1 LHRNKGSWSIYNATA
16 FGPGKVFT
24 ECTELIQK
32 NLTNCGFDMALI
44 EESKAWTKDSGK
56 KFILEK
62 E

>member
-1 LHRNKGSWSIYNATA
+1 MYGVLGLGNS
-16 FGPGKVFT
+16 KVFT
-24 ECTELIQK
+24 ECEELIQK
-32 NLTNCGFDMALI
+32 NMTNCGFDMALI